1 MNLFRRLWNV
11 IRLLFHAR
19 LRKRRNRHPTFD
31 PAAVDGVEI
40 LSARSYP
47 VPAFGNLTFPI
58 DDPTVIRSLFDEVE
72 FEYNVDGRELGVKI
86 DAFVFVRRPFG
97 VSKFLIVGDYAY
109 LLPDNAW
116 TEMHEI
122 STAGARLFRTSTTV

>member
-1 MNLFRRLWNV
+1 MRLIGRLWNLV
-11 IRLLFHAR
+11 RLLFHAR
-19 LRKRRNRHPTFD
+19 LRKRRNRYPIFD

-47 VPAFGNLTFPI
+47 NPALGNLTFPI
-58 DDPTVIRSLFDEVE
+58 NDPATIRSLFDEVD
-72 FEYNVDGRELGVKI
+72 FEYNLDGRELGVKI

-122 STAGARLFRTSTTV
+122 SAAGERLFRGYTKV